1 MRGFNS
7 GLGHQGSH
15 SFVAGEQAIVHKR
28 SLVHVQSRSL
38 IKGAFVLKPSL
49 LSSFCMVFAVLA
61 SPAMAALGQ
70 APSRLSASL
79 PATGPR
85 MLAVVPNAKA
95 GSYTVQETQL
105 ENGTTVREYV
115 TPAGLVFAVAWQ
127 GPVLPDL
134 DVLLGSYF
142 NTFRLETEQARLL
155 GRRGAPVDMS
165 RDGLVVRS
173 NGRMRNFFGHAYAI
187 DLVPA
192 GLIIKDVLQ

>member
-1 MRGFNS
+1 MF
-7 GLGHQGSH
+7 L
-15 SFVAGEQAIVHKR
+15 F
-28 SLVHVQSRSL
+28 
-38 IKGAFVLKPSL
+38 KPSL
-49 LSSFCMVFAVLA
+49 LSLCCVVFAGLA

-70 APSRLSASL
+70 APSRLAASS
-79 PATGPR
+79 PAVGPR
-85 MLAVVPNAKA
+85 MLALVPTAKV

-105 ENGTTVREYV
+105 ENGTTVREYA

-134 DVLLGSYF
+134 DVLLGAYF

-155 GRRGAPVDMS
+155 GRRGAPVDMN

-192 GLIIKDVLQ
+192 GLTIKDVLR

>member
-1 MRGFNS
+1 MF
-7 GLGHQGSH
+7 L
-15 SFVAGEQAIVHKR
+15 
-28 SLVHVQSRSL
+28 
-38 IKGAFVLKPSL
+38 LKPSL

-61 SPAMAALGQ
+61 GPAMAALGQ
-70 APSRLSASL
+70 APSKLSGSLSATS
-79 PATGPR
+79 AR
-85 MLAVVPNAKA
+85 VLAVVPTARL

-105 ENGTTVREYV
+105 ENGTMVREYV

-155 GRRGAPVDMS
+155 GRRGAPVDIT

-192 GLIIKDVLQ
+192 GLTIKDVLQ